1 MVSAID
7 ALLRDTAAA
16 DAMGV
21 AARAR
26 IVSRYTWDAQ
36 LALLESALAEP
47 APEAGVA
54 A

>member
-1 MVSAID
+1 
-7 ALLRDTAAA
+7 
-16 DAMGV
+16 MGI

-36 LALLESALAEP
+36 LALLETALAEP
-47 APEAGVA
+47 APATGVA